1 MILAELQLETIGTV
15 VAIIGGVATLFG
27 ILIHFERRYTR
38 VEWRVDNIESDLSD
52 LKPLKEILD
61 ALILVSK
68 NPAIVNLAKHIT
80 PEKRNPYDP
89 AEKNILLDKYQDGT
103 INVVEAES
111 LREMLNE
118 DLELARDDAAGALA
132 VGVLL
137 VGIGTLIERLLKGKT
152 VI

>member
-1 MILAELQLETIGTV
+1 MVFIGIQLETIGIV
-15 VAIIGGVATLFG
+15 VGIIGVVGTFFG
-27 ILIHFERRYTR
+27 ILLHFERRHTR
-38 VEWRVDNIESDLSD
+38 LEWKVDIIESDISD

-68 NPAIVNLAKHIT
+68 NPAIVDLAKHIT

-89 AEKNILLDKYQDGT
+89 AEKNLLLDKYQNET

-118 DLELARDDAAGALA
+118 DLELTRDDAAGALA

-137 VGIGTLIERLLKGKT
+137 VGIGALIERLLKRKA
-152 VI
+152 II

>member
-1 MILAELQLETIGTV
+1 M
-15 VAIIGGVATLFG
+15 
-27 ILIHFERRYTR
+27 
-38 VEWRVDNIESDLSD
+38 
-52 LKPLKEILD
+52 
-61 ALILVSK
+61 ILVSK

-103 INVVEAES
+103 INAVEAES

>member
-1 MILAELQLETIGTV
+1 MILTEIQLETVATV
-15 VAIIGGVATLFG
+15 GAIICGVATLFG

-38 VEWRVDNIESDLSD
+38 VEWRVDIIESNISD
-52 LKPLKEILD
+52 LKPLKKILD

-68 NPAIVNLAKHIT
+68 NPAIVDLAKHIT
-80 PEKRNPYDP
+80 PENRNPYDP
-89 AEKNILLDKYQDGT
+89 AEKNVLLDKYQDGT

-118 DLELARDDAAGALA
+118 DLVLARDDAAGALA

-137 VGIGTLIERLLKGKT
+137 VGIGTLIERLMKSKT